1 MKTQVSPELERKF
14 QKAKSLLMLDHPFF
28 GSSVARRPIVWTDA
42 IPTACMSAAGQIS
55 INPDFASPLTVKQL
69 QFLLAHEAMHYM
81 LSHSLRRK
89 HRDPK
94 AWNIAAD
101 KVINDTLIDAKV
113 GEFIDGGVT
122 MRDARNYAAE
132 ELYDESDQGQDGDGP
147 GGTGSD
153 IGDPVDDDG
162 NPMDDA
168 QQHEQEARA
177 KIETLQAAKVA
188 KAMGKLPAG
197 LERLIEELV
206 AVHTPWHEILER
218 FMVARQKD
226 DFSWANP
233 NRRFIGQG
241 IYIPGQ
247 NYAPKM
253 GEVVI
258 GVDTSGSIGQRELGE
273 FNAHVSRIL
282 EACGP
287 ERTHVV
293 YCDAEVNH
301 VDTYEPDDF
310 PVRLTP
316 HGGGGTE
323 FQPVFDWIDN
333 QGIEPEVVVYLT
345 DGFGPSNFTTSHA
358 AKTVWLTTGATNFS
372 FGTVV
377 EFKPE

>member
-1 MKTQVSPELERKF
+1 MNITSELDRKF

-28 GSSVARRPIVWTDA
+28 GAAVAKRPIVWSDS
-42 IPTACMSAAGQIS
+42 IPTACMSATGQITIS
-55 INPDFASPLTVKQL
+55 PKFAEPLTVKQL

-89 HRDPK
+89 HRDAE
-94 AWNIAAD
+94 AWNVAAD

-113 GEFIDGGVT
+113 GDFIDGGAT

-132 ELYDESDQGQDGDGP
+132 ELYDENDSGGGGP

-162 NPMDDA
+162 NALDAA

-177 KIETLQAAKVA
+177 KVETLQAAKVA

-197 LERLIEELV
+197 LERLIEEMV

-218 FMVARQKD
+218 FMAARQKD
-226 DFSWANP
+226 DYSWANP

-247 NYAPKM
+247 NYIPKM

-258 GVDTSGSIGQRELGE
+258 GVDTSGSIGQKELDE
-273 FNAHVSRIL
+273 FNAHVNRIL
-282 EACGP
+282 ETCNPAKV
-287 ERTHVV
+287 HVV
-293 YCDAEVNH
+293 YCDAVVNH
-301 VDTYEPDDF
+301 VDTYEPEDF

-316 HGGGGTE
+316 HGGGGTR
-323 FQPVFDWIDN
+323 FQPVFDWVDKEGID
-333 QGIEPEVVVYLT
+333 PEAVVYLT
-345 DGFGPSNFTTSHA
+345 DGYGDSTFTTHHA
-358 AKTVWLTTGATNFS
+358 SKTVWLTTGTKKFG

-377 EFKPE
+377 EFIPE